1 MSKPGSRTLDPSPTR
16 SPWVTFA
23 VCALAL
29 YLTTLDLSIVNVA
42 FPDILA
48 EFEISRAD
56 ASWIITIYNIFYGS
70 LLVATGKAADQLGRR
85 RMFVAGLTIFAAGSA
100 IGAVAPGLGVLIFG
114 RAIQGIG
121 GAMLAP
127 ASLGL
132 LLAAFPPEKR
142 TQTVAMW
149 GGIGAL
155 GIASG
160 PSIGA
165 LAISITDWRAA
176 FWLNLPI
183 IAGMLIASRRVL
195 VETPRIISEHRPD
208 FGGAL
213 LVTVAL
219 AAFALGISQSEV
231 WGWLDV
237 QTLGSIIVGIVLIPV
252 FIRRQQRHPEPVL
265 DLTLFQSR
273 SFSVANASA
282 LVFMGAFAAYS
293 LNNVL
298 FLRQAWGYSVLHAGL
313 LTALP
318 PLTVAML
325 APFTG
330 RAASRIGFRPFVIAG
345 PTIVT
350 AATLAFV
357 VLLDGERAPLTFVL
371 IGEVV
376 AVGIACFIP
385 VNSAAAVA
393 ELPPLRLSIGG
404 AVNNT
409 FRQVGAVLGIALL
422 VAFIGSPE
430 TPTELVSAHE
440 RGWIMIATLTAI
452 TALIGLAQP
461 ALRRTTAQP
470 VIPSTASVVPVVPS
484 MTRVPDEAV
493 RSRAVTPPVA

>member
-1 MSKPGSRTLDPSPTR
+1 MESSASPTVSPPPLASTLR
-16 SPWVTFA
+16 SPWVTFTI
-23 VCALAL
+23 CALAL

-48 EFEISRAD
+48 EFDISRAD

-85 RMFVAGLTIFAAGSA
+85 RMFVAGLAIFAAGSA
-100 IGAVAPGLGVLIFG
+100 IAAIAPGLGVLIVG

-121 GAMLAP
+121 GAMLTP

-142 TQTVAMW
+142 TQTIAMW

-183 IAGMLIASRRVL
+183 IAGMLIAGRRVL
-195 VETPRIISEHRPD
+195 TETPRINSEHRPD

-231 WGWLDV
+231 WGWIDV
-237 QTLGSIIVGIVLIPV
+237 RTLGAIIVGIVLIPV
-252 FIRRQQRHPEPVL
+252 FIRRQQQHPEPVL
-265 DLTLFQSR
+265 DLTLFKSR
-273 SFSVANASA
+273 SFSVANTSA
-282 LVFMGAFAAYS
+282 LVFMGAFAGYS

-298 FLRQAWGYSVLHAGL
+298 FLRQAWEYPVLTAGL

-330 RAASRIGFRPFVIAG
+330 RAAARIGFRPFVITG
-345 PTIVT
+345 PIIVT
-350 AATLAFV
+350 LATLGFV
-357 VLLDGERAPLTFVL
+357 LLLDGERAPVTFVL
-371 IGEVV
+371 IGEIV

-430 TPTELVSAHE
+430 TKDELVSAHE

-452 TALIGLAQP
+452 TAVIGLAQP
-461 ALRRTTAQP
+461 ALKKADIPAAAMATAVADP
-470 VIPSTASVVPVVPS
+470 LTPT
-484 MTRVPDEAV
+484 
-493 RSRAVTPPVA
+493 VTSPRP

>member
-1 MSKPGSRTLDPSPTR
+1 M
-16 SPWVTFA
+16 
-23 VCALAL
+23 CARAL
-29 YLTTLDLSIVNVA
+29 TTTLDLSIVNVA
-42 FPDILA
+42 FPDILS
-48 EFEISRAD
+48 EFKISRAD
-56 ASWIITIYNIFYGS
+56 ASRIVTIYNIFYGS
-70 LLVATGKAADQLGRR
+70 LLVVTGKAADQLGRR
-85 RMFVAGLTIFAAGSA
+85 RLFVAGLVIFAAGSA

-121 GAMLAP
+121 GALLTP

-132 LLAAFPPEKR
+132 LLAAFPPERR

-160 PSIGA
+160 PSLGA
-165 LAISITDWRAA
+165 FAIYLTDWRAA

-183 IAGMLIASRRVL
+183 IAGMLLAGRQVL
-195 VETPRIISEHRPD
+195 NETPKLESAHRPD
-208 FGGAL
+208 YAGAL
-213 LVTVAL
+213 LVTIAMACL
-219 AAFALGISQSEV
+219 ALGISRSEV

-237 QTLGSIIVGIVLIPV
+237 RTLTAIAAGIIAIPL

-265 DLTLFQSR
+265 DLSLFNSR

-282 LVFMGAFAAYS
+282 MVFMAAFAAYS

-298 FLRQAWGYSVLHAGL
+298 FLRQAWGYSVLAAGL

-318 PLTVAML
+318 PVTVAAL

-330 RAASRIGFRPFVIAG
+330 RAAARIGFRPFVIAG
-345 PTIVT
+345 PLIVAV
-350 AATLAFV
+350 AAVGF
-357 VLLDGERAPLTFVL
+357 VLLLDTSRAPVTFVL

-385 VNSAAAVA
+385 VNSAASVA

-422 VAFIGSPE
+422 VALIGSPT
-430 TPTELVSAHE
+430 TPDELVSAHE
-440 RGWIMIATLTAI
+440 RGWIMIATLALTTAF
-452 TALIGLAQP
+452 IGLAQP
-461 ALRRTTAQP
+461 ALSKQEIVSPAPTPNLSRT
-470 VIPSTASVVPVVPS
+470 
-484 MTRVPDEAV
+484 
-493 RSRAVTPPVA
+493 

>member
-1 MSKPGSRTLDPSPTR
+1 M
-16 SPWVTFA
+16 TFT

-48 EFEISRAD
+48 EFEISRTD
-56 ASWIITIYNIFYGS
+56 ASWIVTIYNIFYGS
-70 LLVATGKAADQLGRR
+70 LLVVTGKAADQLGRR
-85 RMFVAGLTIFAAGSA
+85 RMFMGGLVIFGAGSA
-100 IGAVAPGLGVLIFG
+100 LAAVAPGIGLLVVG

-121 GAMLAP
+121 GAMLTP

-165 LAISITDWRAA
+165 FAISLTDWRAA
-176 FWLNLPI
+176 FWINLPI
-183 IAGMLIASRRVL
+183 IAGMLIAGRRVL
-195 VETPRIISEHRPD
+195 RETPRVESEHRPD
-208 FGGAL
+208 YAGAT

-219 AAFALGISQSEV
+219 ACFALGISRSEL
-231 WGWLDV
+231 WGWLDAR
-237 QTLGSIIVGIVLIPV
+237 TLISIAVGLIAIPM
-252 FIRRQQRHPEPVL
+252 FIRRQERHPEPVL
-265 DLTLFQSR
+265 DLTLFESR

-282 LVFMGAFAAYS
+282 LVFMGGFAAYS

-298 FLRQAWGYSVLHAGL
+298 FLRQAWGYSVLTAGL

-318 PLTVAML
+318 PVTVAML

-330 RAASRIGFRPFVIAG
+330 RAAARIGFRPFVIVG
-345 PTIVT
+345 PLIVT
-350 AATLAFV
+350 VATFMFV
-357 VLLDGERAPLTFVL
+357 VFLDTDRAPVTFVL

-385 VNSAAAVA
+385 VNSAASVA
-393 ELPPLRLSIGG
+393 ELSPHRLSIGG

-409 FRQVGAVLGIALL
+409 FRQVGAVIGVALL
-422 VAFIGSPE
+422 VSLLGSPE
-430 TPTELVSAHE
+430 TPEELVSAHE
-440 RGWIMIATLTAI
+440 RGWIMIAVMSLLAAI
-452 TALIGLAQP
+452 VGLAQP
-461 ALRRTTAQP
+461 ALNRTSDP
-470 VIPSTASVVPVVPS
+470 IPSPTVHTAK
-484 MTRVPDEAV
+484 
-493 RSRAVTPPVA
+493 

>member
-1 MSKPGSRTLDPSPTR
+1 MSDPGSRPHDPPLSR
-16 SPWVTFA
+16 SPWVTFTL
-23 VCALAL
+23 CALAL

-48 EFEISRAD
+48 DFQISRAD

-85 RMFVAGLTIFAAGSA
+85 RLFVAGLTMFAAGSA
-100 IGAVAPGLGVLIFG
+100 IAAVAPGLGVLVFG

-121 GAMLAP
+121 GAMLTP

-132 LLAAFPPEKR
+132 LLAAFSPEKR
-142 TQTVAMW
+142 TQTIAMW

-165 LAISITDWRAA
+165 LVISITDWRAA
-176 FWLNLPI
+176 FWINLPI
-183 IAGMLIASRRVL
+183 VAGILIASRRVL
-195 VETPRIISEHRPD
+195 VETPRINSEHRPD

-231 WGWLDV
+231 WGWLDAR
-237 QTLGSIIVGIVLIPV
+237 TLGAIIVGIVLIPI
-252 FIRRQQRHPEPVL
+252 FIRRQQQHSEPVL
-265 DLTLFQSR
+265 DLSLFESR

-282 LVFMGAFAAYS
+282 LVFMGGFAAYS

-298 FLRQAWGYSVLHAGL
+298 FLRQAWEYSVLTAGL

-318 PLTVAML
+318 PLTVALL

-330 RAASRIGFRPFVIAG
+330 RAAARIGFRPFVIAG
-345 PTIVT
+345 PIIVT
-350 AATLAFV
+350 VATLAFV
-357 VLLDGERAPLTFVL
+357 VLLDGDRAPLMFVL

-409 FRQVGAVLGIALL
+409 FRQVGAVLGIAML

-430 TPTELVSAHE
+430 TTAELVSAHE
-440 RGWIMIATLTAI
+440 RGWIMIATLAAI
-452 TALIGLAQP
+452 TAVIGLAQP
-461 ALRRTTAQP
+461 ALRKPLSQP
-470 VIPSTASVVPVVPS
+470 IAASPEP
-484 MTRVPDEAV
+484 RVPT
-493 RSRAVTPPVA
+493 R